1 VLLVR
6 TTNVGRDEGSGG
18 STSEQDGEDASEE
31 ALSDTR
37 VDADDNRCEDE
48 DDCQAEEGVH
58 DVLLKTVWLGLFPCR
73 WFKYGTLYRSA
84 QHLGKNFGKKL
95 NLRDVLEVGQRVGL
109 M

>member
-18 STSEQDGEDASEE
+18 STSEQDGEDASGE
-31 ALSDTR
+31 ALGDTR

-58 DVLLKTVWLGLFPCR
+58 YML
-73 WFKYGTLYRSA
+73 
-84 QHLGKNFGKKL
+84 L
-95 NLRDVLEVGQRVGL
+95 NLCGLGCSLAVGSSMARSIAARNT
-109 M
+109 